1 MTLEKMKFS
10 FHINLAKAFTSSTHL
25 HCWISKAFT
34 SSTHLHCWIL

>member
-25 HCWISKAFT
+25 HCWI
-34 SSTHLHCWIL
+34 L